1 MVSQI
6 SSLWLILSLFTLR
19 ALAACASYGVDYVN
33 GGSYDIDASSN
44 DNFTFTTIFQGC
56 DQESVKPI
64 LIDPSGGQH
73 PCSAISTTPAGTQ
86 VTSTCEI
93 RYSAMSS
100 GLYKIIISGSAIGVQ
115 RTIALT
121 VGTPD
126 VITITATPT
135 VIVGVTS
142 TPNATT
148 IYKTIA
154 QTLTSTLPPATV
166 TTPCDGTT
174 QTLTITP
181 TAPTI
186 TSTYL
191 ITRTVTDKEVTSYST
206 TTITKKAYCHYLIP
220 PSFTIPDP
228 APTIC
233 IGLACLPSVG
243 VTIVPDTAAKTGKVN
258 AVTAAAASVA
268 ATTVTVTETT
278 YTVTSTSV
286 TTVPASTTTEDVYQ
300 TIIATIT
307 PAPTTKCDDSRP
319 PRTVTITKPFA
330 TVTQTDVDYT
340 TSHVEATVW
349 VEKTSYKTSTD
360 QSSKTSCSRNG
371 GWYGA
376 DGSMPVTATA

>member
-1 MVSQI
+1 MASTT
-6 SSLWLILSLFTLR
+6 SSFWLIISFFTLK
-19 ALAACASYGVDYVN
+19 AFAACASYGVDYVN

-56 DQESVKPI
+56 DDESVKPI
-64 LIDPSGGQH
+64 LIDPSGSQH

-93 RYSAMSS
+93 KHSDMTS

-121 VGTPD
+121 VGTPE

-135 VIVGVTS
+135 VVVGVTS

-148 IYKTIA
+148 IYKTITKA
-154 QTLTSTLPPATV
+154 LTSTLPPATV

-174 QTLTITP
+174 QTVTITP

-186 TSTYL
+186 TSTYVV
-191 ITRTVTDKEVTSYST
+191 TRTLTDKEVTSSST
-206 TTITKKAYCHYLIP
+206 TTVTKTASCHYLTQ

-233 IGLACLPSVG
+233 IGYACLPSVG
-243 VTIVPDTAAKTGKVN
+243 ITIVPETAAKTGKVY
-258 AVTAAAASVA
+258 AVAAVASVA

-286 TTVPASTTTEDVYQ
+286 TTIPASTTTEDVYQ

-307 PAPTTKCDDSRP
+307 PVPTTKCDDARP
-319 PRTVTITKPFA
+319 PHTVTITRPFA
-330 TVTQTDVDYT
+330 TITQTDVAYT
-340 TSHVEATVW
+340 TTHVEATIW
-349 VEKTSYKTSTD
+349 VGKTKYTTSTNKA
-360 QSSKTSCSRNG
+360 SKTSCSRNG

-376 DGSMPVTATA
+376 DGGMPVTATA

>member
-1 MVSQI
+1 MVSNI
-6 SSLWLILSLFTLR
+6 SKLWLFIGLFTLR
-19 ALAACASYGVDYVN
+19 VTADCASYGVDYVN

-56 DQESVKPI
+56 GQESVKPI
-64 LIDPSGGQH
+64 LIDPTGGQH

-86 VTSTCEI
+86 VTSICEI
-93 RYSAMSS
+93 KYSAMTS
-100 GLYKIIISGSAIGVQ
+100 GLYKIIISGNTIGVQ

-135 VIVGVTS
+135 VVVGVTS

-148 IYKTIA
+148 IYKTIEK
-154 QTLTSTLPPATV
+154 TLTSTLPPATI

-174 QTLTITP
+174 QTVTITP

-191 ITRTVTDKEVTSYST
+191 ITRTLTDKKVTSYST
-206 TTITKKAYCHYLIP
+206 TTITKTAYCHYLTP

-243 VTIVPDTAAKTGKVN
+243 ITIVPQTAANTGN
-258 AVTAAAASVA
+258 ANVDAAASVA

-300 TIIATIT
+300 TVIATIT

-319 PRTVTITKPFA
+319 PRTVTITRPFA
-330 TVTQTDVDYT
+330 TVTQTDVEYT
-340 TSHVEATVW
+340 TTHVEATVW
-349 VEKTSYKTSTD
+349 VGKTKYKTTTNKT
-360 QSSKTSCSRNG
+360 SKTSCSKNG